1 MASSAKMRILVY
13 FYSLFLLA
21 VIWLGVFYRPA
32 NLVSRPAPQNAGAVE
47 VERE

>member
-1 MASSAKMRILVY
+1 MASSEKMRILV
-13 FYSLFLLA
+13 YSLFLLA

-32 NLVSRPAPQNAGAVE
+32 NLVSRPAPQNDGVVE